1 MLKAMRTNTMTTGMS
16 ITTITGMSTGITTTI
31 TGRRR

>member
-1 MLKAMRTNTMTTGMS
+1 MLKAMRMNTMTTGMS
-16 ITTITGMSTGITTTI
+16 ITTITGMSTGTTTI